1 MKKKHVSG
9 LIFLLVAF
17 LIFGGQVNAQILD
30 TGYGEIIPYFG
41 VSYNTF
47 NINSEDFT
55 FLLMDKFYDDI
66 EDLDEFGDYYDI
78 DQTVNSGIGLYVGA
92 LHWFSA
98 EEYENMALGVEFDWI
113 NTVEMSK
120 DDVSITVSNMGFLF
134 NKAYRLKDPE
144 DGFPAY
150 IDLIS
155 GIGVYRS
162 SFTMRDRI
170 GDFYYEDSFWAPGG
184 KIALQGAYL
193 FEEQNISLGGRV
205 GLRYGRPNS
214 EGNLTYKDNGFEVGL
229 QMSFKF

>member
-1 MKKKHVSG
+1 M
-9 LIFLLVAF
+9 
-17 LIFGGQVNAQILD
+17 IFGGQVNAQILD

-120 DDVSITVSNMGFLF
+120 DDVSITV
-134 NKAYRLKDPE
+134 
-144 DGFPAY
+144 
-150 IDLIS
+150 
-155 GIGVYRS
+155 
-162 SFTMRDRI
+162 
-170 GDFYYEDSFWAPGG
+170 
-184 KIALQGAYL
+184 
-193 FEEQNISLGGRV
+193 
-205 GLRYGRPNS
+205 
-214 EGNLTYKDNGFEVGL
+214 
-229 QMSFKF
+229 